1 MQRSPY
7 GTSLPGAGTVHHIK
21 SADEILASIKRFCQ
35 RTLDANS
42 KLMQTSESGH

>member
-21 SADEILASIKRFCQ
+21 LRHGSKSAPLPLSPLKADMR
-35 RTLDANS
+35 
-42 KLMQTSESGH
+42 